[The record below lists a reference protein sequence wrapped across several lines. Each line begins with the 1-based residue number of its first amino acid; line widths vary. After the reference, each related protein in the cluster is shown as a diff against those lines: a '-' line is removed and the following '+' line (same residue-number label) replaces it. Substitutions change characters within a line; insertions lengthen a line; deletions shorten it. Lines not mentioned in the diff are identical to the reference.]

1 MYVSCVASHGWGTEP
16 ICLAGGQEAVLPSFI
31 RSSIRAERGGALC
44 KGGRGWA
51 LDRGWGETSRSVG
64 ATPYHCLNQPLENIC
79 RDSELE
85 ESNNYFKG
93 LVSEVGLY
101 EIVSKWQEAD

>member
-1 MYVSCVASHGWGTEP
+1 MFPVWHPMV
-16 ICLAGGQEAVLPSFI
+16 GGQSLFAWQEGKKQCCHPSLDLQYGPRAPSAREAVDGLST
-31 RSSIRAERGGALC
+31 AVGGKPVA
-44 KGGRGWA
+44 RW
-51 LDRGWGETSRSVG
+51 G

-85 ESNNYFKG
+85 KSSNYFKG

-101 EIVSKWQEAD
+101 ELVLKWQEAD

>member
-1 MYVSCVASHGWGTEP
+1 M
-16 ICLAGGQEAVLPSFI
+16 LPSFI
-31 RSSIRAERGGALC
+31 RSSIRAEGEGGGGAPSAREAVDGLSTAV
-44 KGGRGWA
+44 GGNPVARW
-51 LDRGWGETSRSVG
+51 G

-93 LVSEVGLY
+93 LVSEVGLL
-101 EIVSKWQEAD
+101 

>member
-1 MYVSCVASHGWGTEP
+1 M
-16 ICLAGGQEAVLPSFI
+16 LPSFI
-31 RSSIRAERGGALC
+31 RSSIRAERGGGLC

-51 LDRGWGETSRSVG
+51 LDRGWRETSRSVG

>member
-1 MYVSCVASHGWGTEP
+1 MGSRPRLEGNQSLGGCHPLPLPQPASWEH
-16 ICLAGGQEAVLPSFI
+16 
-31 RSSIRAERGGALC
+31 
-44 KGGRGWA
+44 
-51 LDRGWGETSRSVG
+51 
-64 ATPYHCLNQPLENIC
+64 IC

-101 EIVSKWQEAD
+101 ELVLKWQEAD